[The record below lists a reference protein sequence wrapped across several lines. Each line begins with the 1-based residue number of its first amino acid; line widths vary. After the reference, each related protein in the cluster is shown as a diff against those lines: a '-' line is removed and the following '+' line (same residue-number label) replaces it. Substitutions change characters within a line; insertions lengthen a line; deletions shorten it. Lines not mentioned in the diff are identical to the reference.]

1 MIHLPALI
9 SDLALILGAAAV
21 VTILFRWLKQ
31 PLVLGYI
38 IAGFLVGPHFHLLPT
53 IHEIENIQGW
63 ADIGVI
69 FLLFGL
75 GLEFS
80 FKKLVKVGGTAAITA
95 IIEISFTMGIG
106 YGIGK
111 LMGWSFM
118 DCLFFG
124 GILCIASTTII
135 IRAFGELGVKSQQF
149 ASVVLGVLIIEDL
162 VAVLLMV
169 LLSTV
174 AVSQQ
179 FEGAEMIASILKLAF
194 FLGLWFLS
202 GIFFIPSLLKRLQR
216 LMNDEMMLIF
226 SLALCFGMVFLAAQA
241 GFSSALGAFIM
252 GSILAET
259 LQGKKIESLLTP
271 VKNLFGAIF
280 FVSVGMMIN
289 PQMLLEYAG
298 PIIAGVLVLLIGKP
312 MFVTFGALV
321 SGQPLKTSIQSGMS
335 LSQIGEF
342 SFIIATLG
350 LTLQV
355 TGEFLYPIAVAI
367 SVITAFTTPYM
378 IRLSEP
384 FYKVVQ
390 KILPEKWK
398 AKMVR
403 YSAGAQAITSESD
416 WRTVLRSYITNIVV
430 NSLVILGIIFLSL
443 KYLHPLFS
451 NNNWGAII
459 TVIISLLFM
468 APFLWGLTVKR
479 TQKEAHIRVW
489 TENKFRGP
497 MVMLEIVRMGL
508 GVVFIGILSDRLF
521 TPVIAWIAASVI
533 IILLLV
539 FSRRLQSYYFRIEN
553 RFLENLHETETMQ
566 KQPRPEHELAPWD
579 AHFAQFEIEAD
590 SPAIGKTL
598 EELQLREQFDIN
610 IAMIERGSR
619 VITVPSRYE
628 RIFPGDLL
636 SAIGT
641 DEQLKAFRFYIEAQ
655 PFTRNKLQQ
664 KQDVVLKQLVVKK
677 DSFLLGQNIRDSGI
691 RERAKGIVAG
701 IERNG
706 NRILNPPSN
715 LVFEEDDIVWVVGNV
730 KRLLV
735 LANEN
740 RKPKT
745 VAGDVK

>member
-21 VTILFRWLKQ
+21 VTIMFRWLKQ

-38 IAGFLVGPHFHLLPT
+38 IAGFLVGPNFHLLPT

-95 IIEISFTMGIG
+95 IIEVAFTMAVG

-111 LMGWSFM
+111 MMGWSFM

-202 GIFFIPSLLKRLQR
+202 GIFFIPSLLKRLQK

-226 SLALCFGMVFLAAQA
+226 SLALCFGMVYLAAQA

-289 PQMLLEYAG
+289 PQMMVEYSG

-312 MFVTFGALV
+312 MFVTLGAV
-321 SGQPLKTSIQSGMS
+321 ISGQPLKTSIQSGMS

-355 TGEFLYPIAVAI
+355 TSNFLYPIAVAI

-390 KILPEKWK
+390 KILPENWK
-398 AKMVR
+398 ERMIR
-403 YSAGAQAITSESD
+403 YSAGAQAITSVSD
-416 WRTVLRSYITNIVV
+416 WRLVLRSYVTNILV
-430 NSLVILGIIFLSL
+430 NSLVILGIILLSL
-443 KYLHPLFS
+443 EYLYPLFS
-451 NNNWGAII
+451 NIHWGSLI
-459 TVIISLLFM
+459 TIIISLLFM

-479 TQKEAHIRVW
+479 THREAHARVW
-489 TENKFRGP
+489 IENKFRGP

-508 GVVFIGILSDRLF
+508 GVLFIGILSDSLF
-521 TPVIAWIAASVI
+521 TPVIAWIAALVI
-533 IILLLV
+533 IILLLA

-619 VITVPSRYE
+619 VITVPSRFE

-641 DEQLKAFRFYIEAQ
+641 DEQLKSFRFFIEAQ
-655 PFTRNKLQQ
+655 PFTSNKLQQ

-677 DSFLLGQNIRDSGI
+677 DSFLLGQNIRESGI

-740 RKPKT
+740 RKHKT
-745 VAGDVK
+745 VAGDIK

>member
-1 MIHLPALI
+1 MIHLPELI

-95 IIEISFTMGIG
+95 IIEVMATMAVG

-202 GIFFIPSLLKRLQR
+202 GIFFIPSLLKRLQT

-289 PQMLLEYAG
+289 PQMMVEYSG

-312 MFVTFGALV
+312 MFVTIGAV
-321 SGQPLKTSIQSGMS
+321 ISGQPLKTSIQSGMS

-355 TGEFLYPIAVAI
+355 TSNFLYPIAVAI

-384 FYKVVQ
+384 FYKGVQ
-390 KILPEKWK
+390 KILPENWK

-416 WRTVLRSYITNIVV
+416 WRLVLRSYITNIIV
-430 NSLVILGIIFLSL
+430 NSLVILGIILLSL
-443 KYLHPLFS
+443 EYLYPLFS
-451 NNNWGAII
+451 NIHWGALI
-459 TVIISLLFM
+459 TIIISLLFM

-479 TQKEAHIRVW
+479 THREAHARVW

-508 GVVFIGILSDRLF
+508 GVLFIGILSDRLF

-553 RFLENLHETETMQ
+553 RFLENLHENETMQ
-566 KQPRPEHELAPWD
+566 KQPKPEHELAPWD

-590 SPAIGKTL
+590 SPAIGKTQ

-641 DEQLKAFRFYIEAQ
+641 DEQLKAFRFFIEAQ

-677 DSFLLGQNIRDSGI
+677 DSFLLGQNIRESGI
-691 RERAKGIVAG
+691 RERAQGIVAG

-706 NRILNPPSN
+706 NRILNPPSS

-740 RKPKT
+740 RKQKT
-745 VAGDVK
+745 VAGDIK